1 MTFVITNMLGMHLIS
16 NCNFITFSGLN
27 TYKTYVDWK
36 LDPTITVINTTS
48 YPIENIEFPA
58 ITICSQGLA
67 KGIMEKVVV
76 LQFKRYLISKEI
88 IVDDAAEANQT
99 EDSNNTNEKTFDM
112 LSKEEVKP
120 LSKSVICSAI
130 N

>member
-1 MTFVITNMLGMHLIS
+1 MHLIS
-16 NCNFITFSGLN
+16 NCNFITFSVLN

-88 IVDDAAEANQT
+88 ILDEAPEANQT
-99 EDSNNTNEKTFDM
+99 ENSNNTNEKTFDM

-120 LSKSVICSAI
+120 LSKSVICSVE

>member
-1 MTFVITNMLGMHLIS
+1 MLERHLIS

-88 IVDDAAEANQT
+88 IVDDAPEANQT

-120 LSKSVICSAI
+120 LSKSVICSVK